1 MATWSDLLHNCYP
14 SVCALY
20 CATYLEFSDLY
31 IVVVLNYVLT
41 IDNLFVLSWYRW
53 HVCGLTVWPMVIL
66 SKPFVI
72 LSLCQLSLC
81 TASQMCFLSQC
92 NVNILRLHF
101 KCYKMCVI
109 SKHFCHSRS
118 SKCFTQWPQMPLF
131 THTRDALEPDSSGFT
146 FLCGGNASELV
157 PCDCLYWIPLNQ
169 CLDKVVSQRGRQTW
183 ELFFNPLCQPH
194 EDHPSVAFEEEKEE
208 G

>member
-1 MATWSDLLHNCYP
+1 
-14 SVCALY
+14 
-20 CATYLEFSDLY
+20 
-31 IVVVLNYVLT
+31 
-41 IDNLFVLSWYRW
+41 
-53 HVCGLTVWPMVIL
+53 
-66 SKPFVI
+66 
-72 LSLCQLSLC
+72 
-81 TASQMCFLSQC
+81 MCFLSQC
-92 NVNILRLHF
+92 NVNILNLYFR
-101 KCYKMCVI
+101 CYTMCVV

-118 SKCFTQWPQMPLF
+118 SKCFTQWPQIPLF

-194 EDHPSVAFEEEKEE
+194 EVITLLSHLKKKRRKVKYCSFLRLGVIKYVLNLSIIVCFI
-208 G
+208 

>member
-1 MATWSDLLHNCYP
+1 MAC
-14 SVCALY
+14 
-20 CATYLEFSDLY
+20 
-31 IVVVLNYVLT
+31 
-41 IDNLFVLSWYRW
+41 
-53 HVCGLTVWPMVIL
+53 VWPMVIL

-72 LSLCQLSLC
+72 LSLCQSTLC
-81 TASQMCFLSQC
+81 TASQMCLRYFYTSG
-92 NVNILRLHF
+92 VIL
-101 KCYKMCVI
+101 CVV

-183 ELFFNPLCQPH
+183 ELFFYPLCQPH
-194 EDHPSVAFEEEKEE
+194 EVITLLSYLKKKRRKVKYCSFLRPGVIKYVLNLSIVCFI
-208 G
+208 